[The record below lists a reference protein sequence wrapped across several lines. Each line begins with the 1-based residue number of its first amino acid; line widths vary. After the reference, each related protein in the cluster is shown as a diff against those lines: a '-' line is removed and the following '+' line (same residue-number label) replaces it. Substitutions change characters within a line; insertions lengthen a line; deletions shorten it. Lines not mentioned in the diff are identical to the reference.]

1 MAKRRLLVIGWDG
14 ADWEVIESL
23 RKAGRMPCLSRLHAG
38 GVWGN
43 LASLRPCLTPMLWTS
58 VATGMTADRHGVLG
72 FVEPEESG
80 FGVRVVRQGSRQ
92 VRALWEMLGEM
103 GLRSVVI
110 GWPVTAPVEEIAGVM
125 VSDRVLDS
133 LRDRPEEV
141 VELEAGLVSPAE
153 MRQAVGEW
161 RHHPCDFSPWDLRE
175 LIPAIGEIDLGVDG
189 RPADLARALAR
200 CVTVHNVATGLVG
213 GDEWDFF
220 AVYYDMIDRAGH
232 EFMSYRA
239 PRMEGVSDEDF
250 RRYGGVMDEVY
261 VFHDAMLGRLLE
273 LAGPDVGVLLL
284 SDHGFQTGSRRP
296 QYRGPSAGGGGIA
309 EDGADWHRMHGVLLM
324 HGPGIRVGER
334 VFGATLLDMAPTV
347 LGYFGLPAGEDMPG
361 RVLESAMTEGGVVPR
376 IASWEAS
383 GPRPLARRVVDLPRP
398 LEEAAVRDLVAL
410 GYLGTG
416 VEAGAAAARKARRE
430 QDFNLA
436 VVYLA
441 TARPGEAAA
450 LFQRL
455 VAEDG
460 VEVRYR
466 LGEMEA
472 LAAEGKHREVLAAV
486 DAFGAVAGEN
496 PFVEMAAA
504 AAYFALGDA
513 GMSGR
518 CLERAQRQAG
528 DHPDVLQLIGQMHLE
543 RGRYSLAAEAF
554 AEVVAR
560 DPLHFHGMTGLAEA
574 YLELRQYEAALEKA
588 VVSLR
593 MAYWNP
599 RCHLVLGRILLD
611 TGGYEDAVRAFR
623 LALAQ
628 APRWV
633 SAHQWL
639 AEALGRA
646 GDPSGA
652 KRHRE
657 LAAECAADP
666 SIGKGQQAGNSSG
679 EMGRGS
685 VAVEGDEIL
694 VVSGLPRSGTSL
706 MMQMLRAGGME
717 VLSDGWRGADRH
729 NEGGYHEWELVKQL
743 PVDPEILAAARG
755 RAVKVVAPLLPSLPV
770 GWRYAVICMRREL
783 GEVEASQ
790 RTMLGTAGAESSV
803 ARQQAQF
810 EASLAWLRG
819 LSGVRILEVPFRD
832 LLDRPVELAL
842 TVAGFAGLPME
853 QTAAM
858 AAVVRP
864 EWSRHRRMVQDRIV
878 S

>member
-1 MAKRRLLVIGWDG
+1 MARRRLLVVGWDG

-23 RKAGRMPCLSRLHAG
+23 RKAGRMPCLSRLYDAG
-38 GVWGN
+38 AWGN
-43 LASLRPCLTPMLWTS
+43 LASLRPCLTPILWTS

-72 FVEPEESG
+72 FVEPEKSG
-80 FGVRVVRQGSRQ
+80 FGMQVVEQGSRR
-92 VRALWEMLGEM
+92 VRAVWEMLGEK

-110 GWPVTAPVEEIAGVM
+110 GWPVTGPAEDIPGVM
-125 VSDRVLDS
+125 VSDRILDT

-141 VELEAGLVSPAE
+141 AELEAGLVSPEE
-153 MRQAVGEW
+153 MRQTVGEW

-175 LIPAIGEIDLGVDG
+175 MIPAIGEIDLGVDG

-213 GDEWDFF
+213 EDEWDFF

-239 PRMEGVSDEDF
+239 PRMEGVSDDDF

-296 QYRGPSAGGGGIA
+296 RYRGPSAGGGGIA
-309 EDGADWHRMHGVLLM
+309 SDGADWHRMHGVLLM

-361 RVLESAMTEGGVVPR
+361 RVLESALTESGVVPR

-383 GPRPLARRVVDLPRP
+383 GPRPMARHVGELPRP
-398 LEEAAVRDLVAL
+398 LDEAAVRDLVAL
-410 GYLGTG
+410 GYLGAG
-416 VEAGAAAARKARRE
+416 LEAGAAAARKARRE

-441 TARPGEAAA
+441 TARPGEAVD
-450 LFQRL
+450 LFRGL
-455 VAEDG
+455 VAEDSG
-460 VEVRYR
+460 EERYR
-466 LGEMEA
+466 LGEIEA
-472 LAAEGKHREVLAAV
+472 LAAAGRHREVLVAAE
-486 DAFGAVAGEN
+486 AFGAAGGEN
-496 PFVEMAAA
+496 AFVEMAAA
-504 AAYFALGDA
+504 AAHFALGDA
-513 GMSGR
+513 RMSER

-528 DHPDVLQLIGQMHLE
+528 NHPDVLHLIGQMHLE

-560 DPLHFHGMTGLAEA
+560 DPLHFQGMTGLAEA
-574 YLELRQYEAALEKA
+574 HLELRQYGVALEKA
-588 VVSLR
+588 VGSLR

-599 RCHLVLGRILLD
+599 RCHLVLGRILLE

-633 SAHQWL
+633 SAHQFL

-646 GDPSGA
+646 GDPAGA
-652 KRHRE
+652 RRHRE
-657 LAAECAADP
+657 LAAECAAHR
-666 SIGKGQQAGNSSG
+666 SSG
-679 EMGRGS
+679 EGHQAGEISGETLGGS
-685 VAVEGDEIL
+685 STGEGEEIL
-694 VVSGLPRSGTSL
+694 VVTGLPRSGTSM
-706 MMQMLRAGGME
+706 MMQMLGAGGMA
-717 VLSDGWRGADRH
+717 VLTDGERVADRH
-729 NEGGYHEWELVKQL
+729 NQGGYHEWELLKQL
-743 PVDPEILAAARG
+743 PVDAEILAAARG
-755 RAVKVVAPLLPSLPV
+755 RAVKVVAPLLPSLPA
-770 GWRYAVICMRREL
+770 GWRYAVICMRREPE
-783 GEVEASQ
+783 EVEASQ
-790 RTMLGTAGAESSV
+790 RTMLGGTGAESSV
-803 ARQQAQF
+803 AGQQAQL

-819 LSGVRILEVPFRD
+819 LPGVRMLEVPFRE
-832 LLDRPVELAL
+832 LLSRPAELARD
-842 TVAGFAGLPME
+842 VADFAGLPQE
-853 QTAAM
+853 QAPAM

-864 EWSRHRRMVQDRIV
+864 EWSRHRHSVQDKTV